1 MLKRDPDGGLK
12 LGQMVVLGT
21 ALALCPLASQDDTTL
36 VRLEQL
42 GGHLAPK
49 ALLDT
54 VTFEQG
60 EVTLEEALDLLV
72 TRGNLNLSFN
82 RSRLPLGQMVSLQ
95 AINTTALDALLSI
108 LEQTATELVV
118 TTNGQLVVIPSKTDG
133 QRP

>member
-1 MLKRDPDGGLK
+1 
-12 LGQMVVLGT
+12 MVAVGT
-21 ALALCPLASQDDTTL
+21 ALALSPLVGQNDTTL

-42 GGHLAPK
+42 DSRLAPK

-60 EVTLEEALDLLV
+60 EITLEEALDLLV

-82 RSRLPLGQMVSLQ
+82 RSRLPLGQIVSLQ
-95 AINTTALDALLSI
+95 AINTTALNALLSI

-118 TTNGQLVVIPSKTDG
+118 TTNGQLVVIPSKADG

>member
-1 MLKRDPDGGLK
+1 
-12 LGQMVVLGT
+12 MVVFGT
-21 ALALCPLASQDDTTL
+21 VLALGPLASQDDTTL
-36 VRLEQL
+36 VHLEQL
-42 GGHLAPK
+42 GGHLAPR

-60 EVTLEEALDLLV
+60 DITLEDALDLLV

-95 AINTTALDALLSI
+95 AKNTTALDALLSI
-108 LEQTATELVV
+108 LDQTATELVI
-118 TTNGQLVVIPSKTDG
+118 TTNGQLVVIPSKADV

>member
-1 MLKRDPDGGLK
+1 MAA
-12 LGQMVVLGT
+12 VGT
-21 ALALCPLASQDDTTL
+21 ALALSPLVGQDDTTL

-42 GGHLAPK
+42 DSRLAPK

-60 EVTLEEALDLLV
+60 EITLEEALDLLV

-82 RSRLPLGQMVSLQ
+82 RSRLPLGQKVSL
-95 AINTTALDALLSI
+95 NTGKVTTFDALLSI
-108 LEQTATELVV
+108 LEQTATELVI
-118 TTNGQLVVIPSKTDG
+118 TTNGQLVVIPSKADG